1 MGNCLKCF
9 SEAEDEERLI
19 AESDLDSDVGSEL
32 LDDGPI
38 ENEGDLQIK
47 KMTEEILSQII
58 SNEGHNMGQRE
69 IEDKM
74 RKYELSQNTLFKGI
88 YVTQKKTERNDEST
102 QENEYSD
109 EQDQNELS
117 EELVEDL
124 RKRIKAAGG
133 IENIQFTF

>member
-1 MGNCLKCF
+1 
-9 SEAEDEERLI
+9 
-19 AESDLDSDVGSEL
+19 
-32 LDDGPI
+32 
-38 ENEGDLQIK
+38 
-47 KMTEEILSQII
+47 MTEEILSKII

-74 RKYELSQNTLFKGI
+74 RKYELSQNTFFKGI
-88 YVTQKKTERNDEST
+88 YVTKKKTERNDESV
-102 QENEYSD
+102 QENQYEDDQD
-109 EQDQNELS
+109 ENELS